1 MKSWS
6 IYFLVQILFFGT
18 VLERFSPCNFKIFR
32 RQPTMVADIF
42 TQPPSPNHKKAS
54 YCPA

>member
-1 MKSWS
+1 MKSWT